1 LGILLSLIMPIPKKY
16 LADFEEHKIYHV
28 FNRTNNKEKLFLSDE
43 NHRFFLKKYSEYL
56 LPFSETIVWC
66 LLSNHFHFLIRIKSL
81 EIIKADLS
89 SRDIEFLSASEKDFL
104 KEGITLS
111 ELVERAFKRF
121 FQSYALAF
129 NKVHQRKG
137 NLFYKPFKRLEITSE
152 SHFTQVIIY
161 IHTNPSKH
169 RFTSDFSTWRWSSYQ
184 DILRNSETPLHSAI
198 INWFGGIDQFIKL
211 HKEALIRYEQDF
223 AIED

>member
-1 LGILLSLIMPIPKKY
+1 MGILLSLIMPIPKKY

-56 LPFSETIVWC
+56 SPFSETIVWC
-66 LLSNHFHFLIRIKSL
+66 LLSNHFHFLIRIKSS

-104 KEGITLS
+104 KEDITLS

-129 NKVHQRKG
+129 NKVHKRKG
-137 NLFYKPFKRLEITSE
+137 NLFYKPFKRLEVADE
-152 SHFTQVIIY
+152 SHFTQAIIY

-169 RFTSDFSTWRWSSYQ
+169 GFTKDFSTWQWSSYKT
-184 DILRNSETPLHSAI
+184 ILTGKESEIL
-198 INWFGGIDQFIKL
+198 NWFGGIDQFIKL
-211 HKEALIRYEQDF
+211 HQEALIKYEQDF

>member
-1 LGILLSLIMPIPKKY
+1 MPIPKKY

-28 FNRTNNKEKLFLSDE
+28 FNRTNNKERLFLSDE
-43 NHRFFLKKYSEYL
+43 NQRFFLKKYSEYL
-56 LPFSETIVWC
+56 TPFSETIVWC
-66 LLSNHFHFLIRIKSL
+66 LLRNHFHFLIRIKSS

-129 NKVHQRKG
+129 NKGSSKERK
-137 NLFYKPFKRLEITSE
+137 L
-152 SHFTQVIIY
+152 
-161 IHTNPSKH
+161 
-169 RFTSDFSTWRWSSYQ
+169 
-184 DILRNSETPLHSAI
+184 ILQT
-198 INWFGGIDQFIKL
+198 F
-211 HKEALIRYEQDF
+211 
-223 AIED
+223 